1 LLFLSEESMKALV
14 IGAGMGGLSAALS
27 FHQAGFEVQVF
38 ESVRNLE
45 ALGVGITLQPHAVR
59 ELTEMGLGEE
69 LAATGIPTS
78 TLAYYNKHGQLIWSE
93 PRGRGAGYNWPQYSI
108 HRGNLQMLMLK
119 AVVQRL
125 GSQGVRTGHHLASFD
140 QDEHGVTAHF
150 IERRSGRQLGSARG
164 DILVAA
170 DGIHSVVRQSF
181 YPHEGPPTYC
191 GQMMYRAGVDFDAYL
206 DGRTQ
211 VIIGHR
217 HCKFLSYPI
226 ESGSRP
232 GRQLINWIAEISVD
246 RDTPPRADW
255 NRRVSK
261 ALFANAFASYRFP
274 WIDVPAMIEATDA
287 VYEFP
292 KADRDPVDRWSFGRV
307 TLLGD
312 AAHAMLPIGGQA
324 GSQAIV
330 DPRYLTRALL
340 EERTPEAALRRYEA
354 ERLPAMNAVTL
365 RIREQGQE
373 QVMEMAEARA
383 PDGFARIE
391 DVIPR
396 EEMEAFSAQFKAAA
410 GLDRDN
416 VNNRP
421 SLVRTES
428 P

>member
-1 LLFLSEESMKALV
+1 MKALV

-27 FHQAGFEVQVF
+27 FHQAGFEVLVF

-59 ELTEMGLGEE
+59 ELTELGLGDA

-93 PRGRGAGYNWPQYSI
+93 PRGKGAGYRWPQYSI
-108 HRGNLQMLMLK
+108 HRGNLQMVMLR
-119 AVVQRL
+119 AAQERL
-125 GSQGVRTGHHLASFD
+125 GRERIRTGHHLVSFE
-140 QDEHGVTAHF
+140 QDANGVTAHF
-150 IERRSGRQLGSARG
+150 VERRTGRQLGAERG

-170 DGIHSVVRQSF
+170 DGIHSVVRQAF
-181 YPHEGPPTYC
+181 YPREGPPTYC
-191 GQMMYRAGVDFDAYL
+191 GQMMYRAGVEFEPYL

-211 VIIGHR
+211 IIIGHR

-226 ESGSRP
+226 QPGTRP
-232 GRQLINWIAEISVD
+232 GRQLINWIAEITVD
-246 RDTPPRADW
+246 RETPPRADW
-255 NRRVSK
+255 NRRVAK
-261 ALFANAFASYRFP
+261 DVFAQAFRDYRFD

-287 VYEFP
+287 VFEFP

-340 EERTPEAALRRYEA
+340 EEPTPEAALARYEA
-354 ERLPAMNAVTL
+354 ERLKPMNEVTL

-383 PDGFARIE
+383 PNGFRNIE

-396 EEMEAFSAQFKAAA
+396 AEMEAFSASFKLAA

-421 SLVRTES
+421 SIVGGGKRTIGSES
-428 P
+428 A